1 MQKLYLVKL
10 FEQGK
15 NPWEWV
21 LGRGCLQQPV
31 LCTIYQVLHRDF
43 GHDQNR
49 TWKFN
54 PVQSFGQPLPDP

>member
-10 FEQGK
+10 FEKGE

-31 LCTIYQVLHRDF
+31 LCTICQVLHRFWPRQKSDMEI
-43 GHDQNR
+43 
-49 TWKFN
+49 
-54 PVQSFGQPLPDP
+54 